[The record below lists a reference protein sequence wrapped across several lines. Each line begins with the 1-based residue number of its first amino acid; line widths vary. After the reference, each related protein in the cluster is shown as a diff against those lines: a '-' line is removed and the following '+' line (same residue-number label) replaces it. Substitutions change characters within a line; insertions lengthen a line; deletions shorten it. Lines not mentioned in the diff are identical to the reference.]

1 MSFERE
7 ANWSTIFPIMAFAR
21 QFGFY
26 TLIITY
32 WIHFRQMGFTLYL
45 GILGFFL
52 IYFMKFI
59 GICIVRNCMSNQIPK
74 TRGKSNDFQYSQV
87 TPSFVNFGRRT
98 AGTIDINSSHTQV
111 MIGNRPENT
120 SWRESLKT
128 NLILANTF
136 GLVSAS
142 IFFCFNS
149 KVEINGFLLMTS
161 FVFFGLY

>member
-1 MSFERE
+1 MSL
-7 ANWSTIFPIMAFAR
+7 S
-21 QFGFY
+21 
-26 TLIITY
+26 
-32 WIHFRQMGFTLYL
+32 LYL

-74 TRGKSNDFQYSQV
+74 TRGKSNDFTSRIA
-87 TPSFVNFGRRT
+87 PSFSR
-98 AGTIDINSSHTQV
+98 AGIGSIDRNSSHMQV
-111 MIGNRPENT
+111 MVGNRPENM

-128 NLILANTF
+128 NLVLANTF
-136 GLVSAS
+136 GLVSAG

-161 FVFFGLY
+161 FIFFGLWQGVQ